1 MTAWTIAHQGL
12 LFKEFFRQ
20 KYWNGLPFPYPGD
33 LPDPEI
39 EPMSPLSP
47 ALALADGFFTI
58 FASHKGGKEC
68 ISKTEPYLATLLLY
82 ICKKLSGSYLCRFGL
97 EIRDVYMK
105 S

>member
-1 MTAWTIAHQGL
+1 M
-12 LFKEFFRQ
+12 
-20 KYWNGLPFPYPGD
+20 PFHYPGD
-33 LPDPEI
+33 HPDPEI
-39 EPMSPLSP
+39 EPMSPVST

-68 ISKTEPYLATLLLY
+68 ISKIGPYLANLLLY
-82 ICKKLSGSYLCRFGL
+82 IYKKLSGSYLCRFAL